1 MTKAYQLELVLLFA
15 DLESTICSWAWII
28 RLPSWQGS
36 SLPNLTR
43 MINHLLNLNAKDT
56 HPDEYP
62 SAHQLA
68 LMFDLKFRW
77 VVSIGYALRND
88 VVYPEDLSIFGSC
101 EAERKFN
108 WITSRYQRMQAL
120 MDQHV
125 LIENLYGPKTTWFI
139 RKSLSYESTVVSG
152 PRWAAIGD
160 ASGFTNPLYSPGINC
175 NMATSV
181 FLAESTKDYLTSKTL
196 QGRTAVL
203 DKYDKFCESRVQNL
217 HRMNI
222 FNYLMMRSPQTGP
235 LGPLWQ
241 YLCGT
246 GNEQWRK
253 MRACTFANVAEAV
266 TTWEWGSQRSEY
278 ISFANEAI
286 ELLTGPPS
294 RAPAEL
300 VAAVLKL
307 SDKRLAQAIS
317 SGKYSG
323 RWAGLLRWYDDDLR
337 YCPQKTKRD
346 VLARKCETCG
356 NWRILRDDITM
367 CATCGAVNEDNKILR
382 YN

>member
-1 MTKAYQLELVLLFA
+1 
-15 DLESTICSWAWII
+15 
-28 RLPSWQGS
+28 
-36 SLPNLTR
+36 
-43 MINHLLNLNAKDT
+43 MINYLLDLNEGDT
-56 HPDEYP
+56 HPDDYP

-88 VVYPEDLSIFGSC
+88 VVYPENLADFGSC

-120 MDQHV
+120 MDQHI
-125 LIENLYGPKTTWFI
+125 LIKDLYGPKTTWFV
-139 RKSLSYESTVVSG
+139 RKGLSYESTVVGG
-152 PRWAAIGD
+152 PHWAAIGD

-181 FLAESTKDYLTSKTL
+181 FLAESTQAYLSSQTVQDK
-196 QGRTAVL
+196 TAVIQ
-203 DKYDKFCESRVQNL
+203 KYQKFCESRVENL

-253 MRACTFANVAEAV
+253 MRSCTFDNVADYV
-266 TTWEWGSQRSEY
+266 TTWEWGAQRSEY
-278 ISFANEAI
+278 IAFANEAI
-286 ELLTGPPS
+286 DLLSGPPS
-294 RAPAEL
+294 DAPTEL
-300 VAAVLKL
+300 VAAVMKL
-307 SDKRLAQAIS
+307 HNKRLAEVML

-337 YCPQKTKRD
+337 FCPEKTGRD
-346 VLARKCETCG
+346 VLSRKCETCD
-356 NWRILRDDITM
+356 NWRILRDDITR
-367 CATCGAVNEDNKILR
+367 CATCGALNKKNNIVR
-382 YN
+382 YSQVIG